1 MKPNSNPYPPI
12 KINGGNIDLS
22 TPNKNIPVKG
32 LTREK
37 RMRVRDAY
45 VNYNQDLTP
54 LGWEQKKMSIPLA
67 PQNIERHPFNNSIA
81 YKPDVRGSHSPDTS
95 GNRRSCNLIRQNF
108 GIECKD
114 DYDVLDQCQIDDPDK
129 ILKRKHNKFMKCRNA
144 RSEFQ
149 NSNCRAGDMP
159 APGKAEREF
168 MNPGDSGHIER
179 IYNEARYA
187 KKCVKAYIM
196 KRINQIFTVF
206 EEQFNIANT
215 SQISSNKTRMYI
227 EGILYK
233 FNILFRNEEEEELKQ
248 AIQAL
253 KQELTDV
260 IMRCQLINKTFF
272 KITQDFYKAKA
283 IKDRA
288 VDLLNDNNVPE
299 NDIID
304 TDTDTNINAQ
314 LQAISRIQ
322 INAAQIV
329 ADAQNIEESRE
340 RVAAIY
346 EELRIDFSHFFKF
359 SKSAKKVKKSAKKT
373 KKSAKKSA
381 KKTKKSAKKTK
392 KSAKKTKKS
401 VRNNKK

>member
-1 MKPNSNPYPPI
+1 
-12 KINGGNIDLS
+12 
-22 TPNKNIPVKG
+22 
-32 LTREK
+32 
-37 RMRVRDAY
+37 
-45 VNYNQDLTP
+45 
-54 LGWEQKKMSIPLA
+54 
-67 PQNIERHPFNNSIA
+67 
-81 YKPDVRGSHSPDTS
+81 
-95 GNRRSCNLIRQNF
+95 
-108 GIECKD
+108 
-114 DYDVLDQCQIDDPDK
+114 
-129 ILKRKHNKFMKCRNA
+129 
-144 RSEFQ
+144 
-149 NSNCRAGDMP
+149 
-159 APGKAEREF
+159 
-168 MNPGDSGHIER
+168 
-179 IYNEARYA
+179 
-187 KKCVKAYIM
+187 
-196 KRINQIFTVF
+196 
-206 EEQFNIANT
+206 
-215 SQISSNKTRMYI
+215 
-227 EGILYK
+227 
-233 FNILFRNEEEEELKQ
+233 
-248 AIQAL
+248 
-253 KQELTDV
+253 
-260 IMRCQLINKTFF
+260 MRCQLINKTFF